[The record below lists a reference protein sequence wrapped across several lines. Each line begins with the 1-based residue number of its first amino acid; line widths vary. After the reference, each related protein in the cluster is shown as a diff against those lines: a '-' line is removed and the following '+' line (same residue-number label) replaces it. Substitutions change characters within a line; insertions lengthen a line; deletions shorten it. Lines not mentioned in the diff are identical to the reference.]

1 MNPYLH
7 PRDEILG
14 TMQRIYQY
22 RMTTT
27 SGGNLSLRED
37 DGSIW
42 ITPAR
47 LDKGMLRRDDIV
59 CVRPDGRVD
68 GAHTPSSEF
77 PFHQRIYAVRP
88 DIRGIVHAHPSGLV
102 AFSIARMLPEMRLF
116 HQSWRL
122 CGRLGI
128 APYALPGSNA
138 LAEAIA
144 TKFAEGLDAV
154 VLENH
159 GIVTGGEDFQTAF
172 HRFETLEFAAKIGV
186 KARALGLPRVLSEAQ
201 LQMAIQ
207 TSTPATFTRQAVSSE
222 ERELRGLL
230 RDFVQRAYRQRL
242 FISTQ
247 GSFSARLDAR
257 NFLITPNRVDR
268 GYLEARDLVLVRDG
282 MAEAGTAPS
291 RATSLHAAVY
301 AAHPEIGALVNAYP
315 VNATAFAVT
324 DAPFDTRTIPESYLL
339 LRDVQRMP
347 FGPQFVE
354 HQPIVEALS
363 PKRPVL
369 LLENDGA
376 LVAGKNPLEAF
387 DRLEVLE
394 ATAEALIDCRS
405 VGPLV
410 PIDAESARA
419 LDRHFFG
426 E

>member
-14 TMQRIYQY
+14 TMQRIYRY

-47 LDKGMLRRDDIV
+47 LDKGTLRREDIV
-59 CVRPDGRVD
+59 CVRPDGRVE
-68 GAHTPSSEF
+68 GPHTPSSEF

-122 CGRLGI
+122 CGKLGL
-128 APYALPGSNA
+128 APYALPGSEA
-138 LAEAIA
+138 LADAIA
-144 TKFAEGLDAV
+144 AKFAEGLDAV

-186 KARALGLPRVLSEAQ
+186 KARALGLPRVLGEAQ
-201 LQMAIQ
+201 LQTAMQA
-207 TSTPATFTRQAVSSE
+207 TVPGTFTRDAVSSE
-222 ERELRGLL
+222 ERELRAVL

-247 GSFSARLDAR
+247 GSFSTRLDAR
-257 NFLITPNRVDR
+257 SFLITPNRVDR

-291 RATSLHAAVY
+291 RATSLHAAIY
-301 AAHPEIGALVNAYP
+301 AAHPEIGALINAYP

-339 LRDVQRMP
+339 LRDVVRVP
-347 FGPQFVE
+347 FGPQFAE
-354 HQPIVEALS
+354 HAPIVEALS

-376 LVAGKNPLEAF
+376 LVAGRSPLEAF